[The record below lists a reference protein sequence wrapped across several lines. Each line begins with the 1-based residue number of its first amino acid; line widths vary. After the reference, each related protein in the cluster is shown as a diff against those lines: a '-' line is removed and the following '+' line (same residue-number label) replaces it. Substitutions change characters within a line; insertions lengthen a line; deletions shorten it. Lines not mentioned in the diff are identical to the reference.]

1 MFCSKLKL
9 EHLLP
14 HLLIKISYSKML
26 LLILVKFFVEAKKK
40 KIFKTL
46 KRNTSTP
53 TDLQS
58 S

>member
-9 EHLLP
+9 EHLLS
-14 HLLIKISYSKML
+14 HLLIKITYSKML

-46 KRNTSTP
+46 KINTSTP
-53 TDLQS
+53 TDL
-58 S
+58 